1 MTVLHRV
8 DARRLG
14 YSYGLHV
21 TKKKVSIIADCL
33 QATTEGEP
41 EAIFEHARI
50 NDVKSRGAEE
60 TGK

>member
-1 MTVLHRV
+1 M